1 MSNITN
7 KELDRDIRNLSIP
20 MEDQHIP
27 YVSWDEL
34 EKIYGKEFVEDQK
47 NEIEEEKKQRLNA
60 EKNFVKNS
68 QSKI

>member
-1 MSNITN
+1 MPNITD

-20 MEDQHIP
+20 LEDRHIP

-47 NEIEEEKKQRLNA
+47 KEIEEEKTRR
-60 EKNFVKNS
+60 
-68 QSKI
+68 